1 MAITKSQEIK
11 EIEEL
16 KISGKYYEALERIE
30 EYLKKKEKS
39 KVEKIQIKILKSEI
53 LWFLSSFERYREK
66 YEESLKISSE
76 ALAESEKLGEMV
88 LVFDS
93 LYWKNMNLF
102 YLGRYKEFVEGVN
115 RLEEIILK
123 LEGEDY
129 SILSEKRAYLL
140 WIKSAVG
147 LGESMYLE
155 NYKWNIQESIEI
167 LEKGVKEAKSTE
179 NLEILIL
186 LFYMLAWRYDAKG
199 NFDKAIEFNNKALE
213 VVEELGNDYW
223 KGRLLGNIGWNYR
236 GKGKYGSLL
245 EYAKKSLEVREKIGN
260 ERFLAQSYA
269 QIGIFYEEKGEWKE
283 ALEYAQKS
291 HNILTENGKRGD
303 EPGFLNNIAVCYNH
317 LGEIN
322 KALEY
327 LEKLYEIQTKNE
339 YVIYESYL
347 TLENIAGIYFHKGE
361 IDKALE
367 LEEQA
372 LDFNERTGEKSR
384 ISENLVFISL
394 IYSRKGA
401 FNKSLEYL
409 EKALEI
415 HLDIGN
421 KRRQADT
428 FYKFIV
434 LAIKYDKMDLAKE
447 YYKKLEGIIEEIE
460 HKNVKRLVLIAEG
473 IILKRSSESRD
484 RDRAEVLFDHLLQ
497 EDIDPYLTMEVLLQL
512 CELLLTELKETSNER
527 FLTKLQKNVSKLV
540 EIGTE
545 NSIPLIIVESLWYK
559 SQLSLLNLDIDKAR
573 ELLSQAL
580 DIAERKG
587 LNRLALKITNSKEQL
602 IRQKIELE
610 ELEKESPTI
619 SRRMELVKVENGFKE
634 FKQKEVFKFKIEK
647 VESSKKLLSLQI

>member
-1 MAITKSQEIK
+1 MVITKSQEIK

-16 KISGKYYEALERIE
+16 KLSGKYYEALERIE
-30 EYLKKKEKS
+30 EILKKKEKS
-39 KVEKIQIKILKSEI
+39 IVEKIQIKILKSEI
-53 LWFLSSFERYREK
+53 LYYLGSFERYREK
-66 YEESLKISSE
+66 HEEGLKISSE
-76 ALAESEKLGEMV
+76 ALVESEKLGEMV

-93 LYWKNMNLF
+93 LYWKNLNLF
-102 YLGRYKEFVEGVN
+102 YLDRHKEFVEGGN

-129 SILSEKRAYLL
+129 SILSEKKAYLSL
-140 WIKSAVG
+140 SKSTVG
-147 LGESMYLE
+147 LGKSMYVE

-167 LEKGVKEAKSTE
+167 LEKGVKEAKNTE
-179 NLEILIL
+179 NIEILMI
-186 LFYMLAWRYDAKG
+186 LFYILAWRYDVKG

-213 VVEELGNDYW
+213 VAEELGNGYW

-236 GKGKYGSLL
+236 GKGEYGSLL

-269 QIGIFYEEKGEWKE
+269 QIGVFYGETGEWKE
-283 ALEYAQKS
+283 ALEYAQKA

-303 EPGFLNNIAVCYNH
+303 EPGILSNIAVYYRQ
-317 LGEIN
+317 LGEID

-327 LEKLYEIQTKNE
+327 LEKLYEIQKKIE
-339 YVIYESYL
+339 DIYGSYV
-347 TLENIAGIYFHKGE
+347 TLGNIAGIYFHKGE

-367 LEEQA
+367 LEEQV
-372 LDFNERTGEKSR
+372 LDFYERMGEKFR
-384 ISENLVFISL
+384 IAENLSFISL

-401 FNKSLEYL
+401 FNKALEYL

-415 HLDIGN
+415 YLEIGN
-421 KRRQADT
+421 KSMLADT
-428 FYKFIV
+428 CYNFIV
-434 LAIKYDKMDLAKE
+434 LATKYDKMDLAKE
-447 YYKKLEGIIEEIE
+447 YYKKLEEIIEEIE
-460 HKNVKRLVLIAEG
+460 HKNVKLLILIAEG

-484 RDRAEVLFDHLLQ
+484 RDRAEVLFDQLLQ
-497 EDIDPYLTMEVLLQL
+497 EDIGPYHTKEVLLQL
-512 CELLLTELKETSNER
+512 SELLLTELKETSNKR
-527 FLTKLQKNVSKLV
+527 YLTKLQKNISKLI

-545 NSIPLIIVESLWYK
+545 NNFPLIIVESLWFK

-587 LNRLALKITNSKEQL
+587 LNRLALKITNSKEQM

-619 SRRMELVKVENGFKE
+619 SRRMEIVKVENGFKE
-634 FKQKEVFKFKIEK
+634 LKQKEIFKFKIEK
-647 VESSKKLLSLQI
+647 VETSKKLFSLQI

>member
-16 KISGKYYEALERIE
+16 KISGKCYEALERIE
-30 EYLKKKEKS
+30 EILKKKETS

-53 LWFLSSFERYREK
+53 LNLLGLFEAYREK
-66 YEESLKISSE
+66 HEESLKISSE
-76 ALAESEKLGEMV
+76 ALVESEKLGEMV

-93 LYWKNMNLF
+93 LLWKNVNLF
-102 YLGRYKEFVEGVN
+102 ILGRYKEFVEGVN

-123 LEGEDY
+123 LEGEKY
-129 SILSEKRAYLL
+129 SVLSEKKAYLL
-140 WIKSAVG
+140 WIKSLVG
-147 LGESMYLE
+147 LGKSMYVE

-167 LEKGVKEAKSTE
+167 LEKGVKEAKNTE
-179 NLEILIL
+179 NIEILVR
-186 LFYMLAWRYDAKG
+186 LFFCSSWMYELAG
-199 NFDKAIEFNNKALE
+199 NFDKAIEFSNKALE

-223 KGRLLGNIGWNYR
+223 KGYLLALIAMNYCR
-236 GKGKYGSLL
+236 KGEYGSLL
-245 EYAKKSLEVREKIGN
+245 EYAKKSLEVREKVGN
-260 ERFLAQSYA
+260 ERFLAESYA
-269 QIGIFYEEKGEWKE
+269 QIGVYYGETGEWKE
-283 ALEYAQKS
+283 CLEYTQKA
-291 HNILTENGKRGD
+291 HNILTENGKRD
-303 EPGFLNNIAVCYNH
+303 NEPGMLNNIAVCYNL
-317 LGEIN
+317 LGEID

-327 LEKLYEIQTKNE
+327 HEKLYEIQKKNE
-339 YVIYESYL
+339 NISGSYF
-347 TLENIAGIYFHKGE
+347 TLGNIAGIYFHKGE

-367 LEEQA
+367 LTEQV
-372 LDFNERTGEKSR
+372 LDFYERTGAKFS
-384 ISENLVFISL
+384 IAVHLNFISL

-415 HLDIGN
+415 YLELGN
-421 KRRQADT
+421 KRKLADT
-428 FYKFIV
+428 FYNFIV
-434 LAIKYDKMDLAKE
+434 LATKYDKMDLAKE

-473 IILKRSSESRD
+473 IILKSSNESRD
-484 RDRAEVLFDHLLQ
+484 RDRAEVLFDQLLQ
-497 EDIDPYLTMEVLLQL
+497 EDINPYLTMEVLLQL
-512 CELLLTELKETSNER
+512 SELLLTELKETSNER
-527 FLTKLQKNVSKLV
+527 YLTKLQRNISTLI

-545 NSIPLIIVESLWYK
+545 NNFPLIIIESLWFK
-559 SQLSLLNLDIDKAR
+559 SQLSLLNLNVDKAR

-619 SRRMELVKVENGFKE
+619 SQRMELVKVENGFKE
-634 FKQKEVFKFKIEK
+634 LKQKEIFKFKIDK

>member
-30 EYLKKKEKS
+30 EILKKKETS

-53 LWFLSSFERYREK
+53 LYYLGVFEIYREK
-66 YEESLKISSE
+66 HEEGLKISSE
-76 ALAESEKLGEMV
+76 TLVESEKLGEMV

-93 LYWKNMNLF
+93 LFWKNMNLWVI
-102 YLGRYKEFVEGVN
+102 GRYKEFTEGGN

-129 SILSEKRAYLL
+129 SILREKKVYLSL
-140 WIKSAVG
+140 IKANVG
-147 LGESMYLE
+147 YGKSMYVE
-155 NYKWNIQESIEI
+155 NYQWNSQESIEI
-167 LEKGVKEAKSTE
+167 LEKGVKEAKNTE
-179 NLEILIL
+179 NREILIL
-186 LFYMLAWRYDAKG
+186 LVLFSSHMYRITG
-199 NFDKAIEFNNKALE
+199 NYDKAIELNNKALE

-223 KGRLLGNIGWNYR
+223 KGQILGVIGGIYWN
-236 GKGKYGSLL
+236 KGEYGSQL
-245 EYAKKSLEVREKIGN
+245 EYVKKALEVGEKIGN

-269 QIGIFYEEKGEWKE
+269 QMGSFYFETGELKE
-283 ALEYAQKS
+283 ALEYTQKA
-291 HNILTENGKRGD
+291 HNIITENGKRDD
-303 EPGFLNNIAVCYNH
+303 EPGFLNNIAVCYKL
-317 LGEIN
+317 LGEID

-327 LEKLYEIQTKNE
+327 LEKLYEIQKKNE
-339 YVIYESYL
+339 YLYATYL
-347 TLENIAGIYFHKGE
+347 TLANIGRIYFHKGK

-367 LEEQA
+367 LIEQV
-372 LDFNERTGEKSR
+372 LEFSERLGEKFR
-384 ISENLVFISL
+384 IGKSLVFASS

-415 HLDIGN
+415 FLEIGN
-421 KRRQADT
+421 KRLQADT
-428 FYKFIV
+428 CYNFIV
-434 LAIKYDKMDLAKE
+434 LATENDKMDLAKE

-473 IILKRSSESRD
+473 IILKRSRESRD
-484 RDRAEVLFDHLLQ
+484 RDRAEVLFDQLLQ
-497 EDIDPYLTMEVLLQL
+497 EDIGPYIQMEVLLQL

-527 FLTKLQKNVSKLV
+527 YLTKLQKNVSKLIK
-540 EIGTE
+540 IGTE
-545 NSIPLIIVESLWYK
+545 NNFPLIIVESLWFK
-559 SQLSLLNLDIDKAR
+559 SQLSLLNLDVDKAR

-587 LNRLALKITNSKEQL
+587 LNRLALKITSSKEQL

-619 SRRMELVKVENGFKE
+619 SRRMEVVKVENGFKE
-634 FKQKEVFKFKIEK
+634 LKQKEIFKFKIDT
-647 VESSKKLLSLQI
+647 VGTSKKLLSLRI